1 MNHDVMRRGQS
12 AALAASAAL
21 ARLAQEEG
29 VHLPKRAE
37 AKVEEIC
44 AARFLTDSGDIFEN
58 VLKAHLGYWK
68 NYGVL
73 RAALRKMGI
82 GGHPFRQRRQGWV

>member
-21 ARLAQEEG
+21 ARLAQEDG
-29 VHLPKRAE
+29 TVLPKRAE
-37 AKVEEIC
+37 AMVEEIC
-44 AARFLTDSGDIFEN
+44 AARFLTDSGDILEN
-58 VLKAHLGYWK
+58 VLKANLAYWK

-73 RAALRKMGI
+73 RAALRNLRI
-82 GGHPFRQRRQGWV
+82 GDHPYR

>member
-29 VHLPKRAE
+29 VLLPRRAE
-37 AKVEEIC
+37 AKVEKIC

-73 RAALRKMGI
+73 RAALRNLRI
-82 GGHPFRQRRQGWV
+82 GDHPYR

>member
-21 ARLAQEEG
+21 ARLAQEDG
-29 VHLPKRAE
+29 TVLPKRAE
-37 AKVEEIC
+37 AKIEEIC
-44 AARFLTDSGDIFEN
+44 AARFLTDSGQIFEN

-68 NYGVL
+68 HYGVL
-73 RAALRKMGI
+73 RAALRNLRI
-82 GGHPFRQRRQGWV
+82 GDHPYR

>member
-12 AALAASAAL
+12 AAQAASSAL
-21 ARLAQEEG
+21 ARLTQEEG
-29 VHLPKRAE
+29 MTLPKRAE

-44 AARFLTDSGDIFEN
+44 AARFFTDSGDILEN
-58 VLKAHLGYWK
+58 VLKAHLAYWK

-73 RAALRKMGI
+73 RAALRNLRI
-82 GGHPFRQRRQGWV
+82 GDHPYR

>member
-12 AALAASAAL
+12 AALAASTAL
-21 ARLAQEEG
+21 AKLAQEEG

-44 AARFLTDSGDIFEN
+44 AERFFTDSGDIFEN
-58 VLKAHLGYWK
+58 VLKAHLAYWK
-68 NYGVL
+68 NYSVL
-73 RAALRKMGI
+73 RAALRNLRI
-82 GGHPFRQRRQGWV
+82 GDHPYR

>member
-12 AALAASAAL
+12 AALAASFAL

-29 VHLPKRAE
+29 VPLPKRAE

-44 AARFLTDSGDIFEN
+44 AARLFTDSGVVFED
-58 VLKAHLGYWK
+58 VLKANLAYWK

-73 RAALRKMGI
+73 RAALRKLGI
-82 GGHPFRQRRQGWV
+82 GDHPFRQRRQGWL

>member
-12 AALAASAAL
+12 AAQAASAAL

-29 VHLPKRAE
+29 MLLPKRAE

-44 AARFLTDSGDIFEN
+44 AARFLTDSGDIFED
-58 VLKAHLGYWK
+58 VLKAHLAYWK

-82 GGHPFRQRRQGWV
+82 GEHPFRQRRQ

>member
-21 ARLAQEEG
+21 ARLAKEEG
-29 VHLPKRAE
+29 LRLPKRAE
-37 AKVEEIC
+37 AKIEEIC
-44 AARFLTDSGDIFEN
+44 AARFFTDSGDIFEN

-73 RAALRKMGI
+73 RAALRRIGI
-82 GGHPFRQRRQGWV
+82 GEHPFRQRRQGWI

>member
-1 MNHDVMRRGQS
+1 MP
-12 AALAASAAL
+12 
-21 ARLAQEEG
+21 
-29 VHLPKRAE
+29 LPKRAE

-44 AARFLTDSGDIFEN
+44 AARFFTDSGVIFED

-73 RAALRKMGI
+73 RAALRKLGI
-82 GGHPFRQRRQGWV
+82 GEHPFRQRRQGWL

>member
-12 AALAASAAL
+12 AALGASAAL

-29 VHLPKRAE
+29 IRLSKRAE

-44 AARFLTDSGDIFEN
+44 ATRFFTDSGDILEN

-73 RAALRKMGI
+73 RAALRKLGI
-82 GGHPFRQRRQGWV
+82 GDHPYR

>member
-1 MNHDVMRRGQS
+1 MNHDLMRRGQS
-12 AALAASAAL
+12 AAMAASAAL
-21 ARLAQEEG
+21 ARLAQDEG
-29 VHLPKRAE
+29 IALPKRAE

-44 AARFLTDSGDIFEN
+44 AERSFTDRDDILES

-73 RAALRKMGI
+73 RAAARKLRI
-82 GGHPFRQRRQGWV
+82 GEHPFRQRRQRWD

>member
-12 AALAASAAL
+12 AAQAASAAL

-29 VHLPKRAE
+29 MLLPKRAE

-44 AARFLTDSGDIFEN
+44 AERFLTDSGDIFED
-58 VLKAHLGYWK
+58 VLKAHLAYWK

-82 GGHPFRQRRQGWV
+82 GEHPFRQRRQ

>member
-1 MNHDVMRRGQS
+1 MNHDLMRRELS
-12 AALAASAAL
+12 AAQAASSAL

-29 VHLPKRAE
+29 VLLPKRAE

-44 AARFLTDSGDIFEN
+44 AARFLTDSGAIFEG
-58 VLKAHLGYWK
+58 VLKAHLAYWK

-82 GGHPFRQRRQGWV
+82 GEHPFR

>member
-12 AALAASAAL
+12 AALAASRAL

-29 VHLPKRAE
+29 TVLPKRAE
-37 AKVEEIC
+37 TKVEEIC

-73 RAALRKMGI
+73 RAAVRRMGI
-82 GGHPFRQRRQGWV
+82 GEHPFRRRRQGWL